1 MKKAPWPGL
10 SFTWCPRWDSNPHE
24 LPQRFLRPPRLPFRH
39 SGARDVPNQC
49 NRYIEAHEGIE
60 PNEAL
65 DRKRTAK
72 EKGRP
77 MDAKLSELL
86 NHQINEELYSAY
98 LYLIF
103 ADYYED
109 RGLKGF
115 ANWYMVQVQEEVAHA
130 KILRRYLL
138 DNDVSVKMTAIAEP
152 DKTFSTDLE
161 PLEAGL
167 AHEKHITACIDRCY
181 AAANDVHDFRAMQML
196 DWFVKEQGE
205 EETNASD
212 MIKNMKLFGS
222 DPKGL
227 YDLDREYQTRVFV
240 APTMPM

>member
-1 MKKAPWPGL
+1 MAMN
-10 SFTWCPRWDSNPHE
+10 D
-24 LPQRFLRPPRLPFRH
+24 
-39 SGARDVPNQC
+39 
-49 NRYIEAHEGIE
+49 
-60 PNEAL
+60 
-65 DRKRTAK
+65 
-72 EKGRP
+72 
-77 MDAKLSELL
+77 KLAELL

-98 LYLIF
+98 LYLTF

-115 ANWYMVQVQEEVAHA
+115 ANWYMIQVQEEVSHA

-138 DNDVSVKMTAIAEP
+138 DNDVAVKMFAIAEP
-152 DKTFSTDLE
+152 DKTFTSDLE
-161 PLEAGL
+161 PLQAGL
-167 AHEKHITACIDRCY
+167 EHERHITECINRCY
-181 AAANDVHDFRAMQML
+181 AAASEVNDFRAMQML

-212 MIKNMKLFGS
+212 MIKNMELFGS

-227 YDLDREYQTRVFV
+227 YDLDREYQVRTFV

>member
-1 MKKAPWPGL
+1 
-10 SFTWCPRWDSNPHE
+10 
-24 LPQRFLRPPRLPFRH
+24 
-39 SGARDVPNQC
+39 
-49 NRYIEAHEGIE
+49 
-60 PNEAL
+60 
-65 DRKRTAK
+65 
-72 EKGRP
+72 

-98 LYLIF
+98 LYLTF

-138 DNDVSVKMTAIAEP
+138 DNDVSVKMAAIAEP

-181 AAANDVHDFRAMQML
+181 AAANDIHDFRAMQML